1 MGDRWLVT
9 RLIRLNPKLT
19 NTIACRYEI
28 ARSHDPNSSFP
39 PSTLGPLPTFRKA
52 ALSSSSSRTNL
63 PLLTSTGLISVM
75 ESPAYKSIPG
85 TRIGAKKWKTEAEDC
100 C

>member
-39 PSTLGPLPTFRKA
+39 
-52 ALSSSSSRTNL
+52 SSSRTNL